1 MEKRF
6 CPYCGSPLENDNCQE
21 RQLPHVLIND
31 VKWDRDNTVIDG
43 KTHFNFLEALGVAQL
58 AGKRLPTEKELED
71 LIALGSTWD
80 DKRKGR
86 WIGRDHQLKEKSK
99 QSVFF
104 GAAGRRWDGALLY
117 TGTLGYYWSSTPS
130 GTGNARRLNVGSG
143 GANVYSNTRAHGFSV
158 RGVAD

>member
-6 CPYCGSPLENDNCQE
+6 CPYCGSPLENDPCQE
-21 RQLPHVLIND
+21 RQLPHVLINGI
-31 VKWDRDNTVIDG
+31 KWDRENTVIDG
-43 KTHFNFLEALGVAQL
+43 KTHFTFSEALGAAQL

-99 QSVFF
+99 ESVFF
-104 GAAGRRWDGALLY
+104 VIAGGRWN
-117 TGTLGYYWSSTPS
+117 GTIHFTDLLGYYWSSTPN
-130 GTGNARRLNVGSG
+130 GTGNARSLLVHSG
-143 GANVYSNTRAHGFSV
+143 TAYVDSNYRANGFSV
-158 RGVAD
+158 RCVAE